1 MEGLQKEVDK
11 INGMTEEVCTV
22 FIYLTLSLFSGR
34 PAGISYS
41 CMKYQRIFAFTF
53 SFSTAHLNLQEFD
66 EYVVNKV
73 NSLHDVKYLKVD
85 EL

>member
-22 FIYLTLSLFSGR
+22 FNYLTLSLFSGR

-41 CMKYQRIFAFTF
+41 CMKYQRIFAF
-53 SFSTAHLNLQEFD
+53 SYSTAHLNLQEFD

-73 NSLHDVKYLKVD
+73 NSLHNVKYLKVD